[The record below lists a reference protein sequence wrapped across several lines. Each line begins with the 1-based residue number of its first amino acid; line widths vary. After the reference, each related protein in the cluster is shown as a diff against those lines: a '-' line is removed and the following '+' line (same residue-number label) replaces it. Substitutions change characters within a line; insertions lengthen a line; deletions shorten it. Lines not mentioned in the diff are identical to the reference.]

1 MNVAVVGT
9 GYVGLVTG
17 TCLANVGNQVICAD
31 KDPEVVE
38 QLREAEIPIYEEGL
52 ESLVERNLEDDRLSF
67 TTSTQEAVEHA
78 DVIFIAVGTP
88 QSEDGAADLSAVRA
102 VARDIGDSMEES
114 KIVVC
119 KSTVPVGTCDEVDSL
134 IRDRTDHEV
143 TVVSNPEFMKE
154 GSAVEDFKSPDR
166 IVIGT
171 ESDAAYETMREL
183 YDPFM
188 RRSKRFLRVGVRS
201 AEMIK
206 YASNAMLA
214 TKISF
219 INEMANICEEVG
231 ADVEHVR
238 RGMSLDE
245 RIGPHFIY
253 PGVGF
258 GGSCFPKD
266 IRALERL
273 GNESGARTEILR
285 AVGAVNQHQKLALY
299 RAAKQRY
306 GDFDDRQ
313 FAVWGLSFKPGTDD
327 IREAPSIKNIR
338 RFLAEGANV
347 RATDPEAIEN
357 AREALSDS
365 AGDPGD
371 IRFSED
377 DYEVLEG
384 AEALFIFTEWEEFR
398 LPNFELIKE
407 KMETPVIFDG
417 RNLYDPDK
425 MAKRGIHYRCVG
437 RP

>member
-1 MNVAVVGT
+1 MDVSVVGT

-31 KDPEVVE
+31 KDPEVVD
-38 QLREAEIPIYEEGL
+38 QLREGDVPIFEEGL
-52 ESLVERNLEDDRLSF
+52 ESLVERNLADDRLEF
-67 TTSTQEAVEHA
+67 TTSTERAVEHG

-88 QSEDGAADLSAVRA
+88 QGEDGSADLSSVHA
-102 VARDIGDSMEES
+102 VAREIGEAMEAP

-119 KSTVPVGTCDEVDSL
+119 KSTVPVGTCDEVKS
-134 IRDRTDHEV
+134 IIGERTDHDV

-171 ESDAAYETMREL
+171 DDDDAYQTLREL

-188 RRSKRFLRVGVRS
+188 RRSKRFVRVGVRS

-266 IRALERL
+266 IRALERI
-273 GNESGARTEILR
+273 GDEAGARTEILR
-285 AVGAVNQHQKLALY
+285 AVGAVNRHQKLALY
-299 RAAKQRY
+299 RAAKQQF
-306 GDFDDRQ
+306 GDLEGRD

-327 IREAPSIKNIR
+327 IREAPAIKNIR
-338 RFLAEGANV
+338 RFLADGARV
-347 RATDPEAIEN
+347 RATDPEAVEN
-357 AREALSDS
+357 ARRALEDEAE
-365 AGDPGD
+365 APGD
-371 IRFSED
+371 VEFFED
-377 DYEVLEG
+377 DYDVLDG

-398 LPNFELIKE
+398 LPDFDEMKE
-407 KMETPVIFDG
+407 RMETPVVFDG
-417 RNLYDPDK
+417 RNLYEPAK
-425 MAKRGIHYRCVG
+425 MRERGFEYRCIG